1 MKKKFLAVIVSICC
15 LMFLAGTS
23 MAAEDITDP
32 ILKKL
37 VEKGVLT
44 KEEAISVMKD
54 MDQEAAKTEQQV
66 EQKID
71 KKVADAQPTES
82 KDMEKVVKALKG
94 FKFGLL
100 SYLSYQNGETGDTDN
115 GQGYSQFAIKRG
127 YFRVTKELLPWFD
140 AHMTF
145 DVTTVKDPEEAGDPA
160 NNFDGS
166 IAVRI
171 KYAYGKFKLPDFAFF
186 TKPFFEVGVVHMPWL
201 DFEEHV
207 NWYRCQ
213 DTMFMERNS
222 LFNSAD
228 LGVTFV
234 SLFGGEMPKE
244 YQEKVSSY
252 YPGRYGSMAV
262 GIYNGA
268 GYHASE
274 KNQNKP
280 IEARLTVRPL
290 PDIVPGLQLS
300 YFGIWGKGN
309 TDTKPTWTVNNGF
322 ASFEH
327 QYVVLTGQ
335 YYWGEGRQNGGD
347 ENEKDGY
354 SIFAEAKPHKKFS
367 IIGRYDKFDPNTDS
381 DDDENTRYIIGAA
394 YHIDKQHKN
403 MVVLDYDHVDYE
415 QKGKTDDKRIQLTLQ
430 VAL

>member
-1 MKKKFLAVIVSICC
+1 MKKKVVGIVVSLCC
-15 LMFLAGTS
+15 LMFLSGIS
-23 MAAEDITDP
+23 LAADDITDP

-37 VEKGVLT
+37 VEKGLLT
-44 KEEAISVMKD
+44 KDEATSVMKD
-54 MDQEAAKTEQQV
+54 MNKEAAKTEQQV
-66 EQKID
+66 EQKIE
-71 KKVADAQPTES
+71 KKVTELQPTEN
-82 KDMEKVVKALKG
+82 KDFEKIAKALKG
-94 FKFGLL
+94 FKYGLL
-100 SYLSYQNGETGDTDN
+100 WYLSYQNGETGDLDN
-115 GQGYSQFAIKRG
+115 GTGFSQFTIKRG

-160 NNFDGS
+160 NNYDGS

-171 KYAYGKFKLPDFAFF
+171 KYAYAKLKLPDIAIL
-186 TKPFFEVGVVHMPWL
+186 TKPYFEVGVVHMPWL
-201 DFEEHV
+201 DYEEHV

-213 DTMFMERNS
+213 DTMFMERNG

-234 SLFGGEMPKE
+234 SLLGGEMPKE
-244 YQEKVSSY
+244 YQENVSSY
-252 YPGRYGSMAV
+252 YPGRYGSMSF
-262 GIYNGA
+262 GIYNGG

-280 IEARLTVRPL
+280 IEARLTIRPL
-290 PDIVPGLQLS
+290 PDIIPGLQLS

-309 TDTKPTWTVNNGF
+309 KDTKPDWTVNDGF
-322 ASFEH
+322 VSFEH
-327 QYVVLTGQ
+327 EYLVLTGQ
-335 YYWGEGRQNGGD
+335 YYWGKGNQKGDD
-347 ENEKDGY
+347 ENDKDGY
-354 SIFAEAKPHKKFS
+354 SFYTEIKPHKKFS
-367 IIGRYDKFDPNTDS
+367 IIGRYDKFDPND
-381 DDDENTRYIIGAA
+381 DKGDDENSRYIIGAA

-403 MVVLDYDHVDYE
+403 MVILDYDHVDYE